1 MTNKLSL
8 PVIPIRDSVLFPGT
22 SAPLYLGRQQSLD
35 AYEVARTRG
44 AGSHIL
50 VATQKKAETEDPKSS
65 ELFKVGALVRVIQSI
80 TLPNYNVKLLVEVE
94 QRAKLKYLNSVEI
107 HEADYSLVPDDP
119 ITNLV
124 KTDDIVAN
132 LLEKFNEY
140 VTFNRKINPD
150 ILSSIAEQKNPSFIA
165 NIVASH
171 LTCDIADKQK
181 IMEETNVDK
190 RSELIIK
197 TIDKEIAMIDAEQDL
212 QSQVKKQIEK
222 TQRDYFLNEQ
232 MKVIQKELHGGDEK
246 AEMAN
251 FEEKIK
257 KLKLSK
263 EAKEKA
269 NSELRKL
276 RAMNPM
282 SSESSIVR
290 NYLEMLLAM
299 PWGNEDKS
307 KIDIKNASKVLD
319 RDHYGL
325 EKVKDRIIEYLA
337 VLQRSKNLKSPILCL
352 VGPPGVGKTSLV
364 KSISEAVGRKYAK
377 IALGGVHDESEIRGH
392 RRTYLGSMPGKIISS
407 IKKVKKDNPVIL
419 LDEIDKMS
427 HDYRGDPA
435 SALLEVLDPEQN
447 KFFVDHYLEV
457 EYDLSKI
464 MFIATAN
471 SYKLPRPLLDRLE
484 VIDITGYIEDEKLEI
499 CKRHLIPK
507 QLKIHNM
514 KKEELKIP
522 DDTLLEIIR
531 YYTRESG
538 VRNLE
543 REIST
548 ICRRALKKLL
558 TDKKIKS
565 ITIKTKDLEEFL
577 GVKKYKF
584 GLAEEQDQI
593 GTCTG
598 LAYTEVGGD
607 LLTIEATTIPGK
619 GRIKAT
625 GKLGDVMKESAEAAF
640 SAVQAKAKELK
651 IDTKELKNNDIH
663 LHVPEGATPKDG
675 PSAGTAIFTT
685 LVSLLTKTPVK
696 RTIAM
701 TGEITLRGNVL
712 PIGGLK
718 EKLLAASRGGIKTVL
733 IPEENKKDLKDI
745 PKKIQD
751 SLKIIPV
758 SKVSEI
764 LPIAFAKSLGSKK
777 SK

>member
-1 MTNKLSL
+1 MNNRTSL

-35 AYEVARTRG
+35 AFEVAKTI
-44 AGSHIL
+44 GSGDYVL
-50 VATQKKAETEDPKSS
+50 VATQKKAEDENPKS
-65 ELFKVGALVRVIQSI
+65 KDMYNVGALAKIIQSI
-80 TLPNYNVKLLVEVE
+80 TLPNYNVKLIVEVE
-94 QRAKLKYLNSVEI
+94 QRAKLKYLRSVEI
-107 HEADYSLVPDDP
+107 HEANYSLIPDDP
-119 ITNLV
+119 IENLT
-124 KTDDIVAN
+124 KTDDATADLV
-132 LLEKFNEY
+132 EKFNEY

-150 ILSSIAEQKNPSFIA
+150 ILTSLTEHRNPGYIT
-165 NIVASH
+165 NIIASH
-171 LTCDIADKQK
+171 LTCDIKDKQK
-181 IMEETNVDK
+181 IMETTDITK
-190 RSELIIK
+190 RAELIIS
-197 TIDKEIAMIDAEQDL
+197 TMNKEIAMIDAEQDL

-232 MKVIQKELHGGDEK
+232 MKVIQKELHGTDEK
-246 AEMAN
+246 AEMAG

-257 KLKLSK
+257 TLKLTE

-299 PWGNEDKS
+299 PWGEVDKS
-307 KIDIKNASKVLD
+307 DIDISKASTILD

-392 RRTYLGSMPGKIISS
+392 RRTYLGSMPGKVISS

-499 CKRHLIPK
+499 VKRHLMPK
-507 QLKIHNM
+507 QMKIHNM
-514 KKEELKIP
+514 NKSELSLP
-522 DDTLLEIIR
+522 DETLLEIIR

-548 ICRRALKKLL
+548 ICRKALKKLL

-565 ITIKTKDLEEFL
+565 IKIKPQDLEEFL

-584 GLAEEQDQI
+584 GLAEDEDQV
-593 GTCTG
+593 GACTG

-607 LLTIEATTIPGK
+607 LLTIEATEIPGK
-619 GRIKAT
+619 GKIKAT
-625 GKLGDVMKESAEAAF
+625 GKLGEVMKESAEAAF
-640 SAVQAKAKELK
+640 SAVQSKAKELK
-651 IDTKELKNNDIH
+651 IDIENLKNIDIH

-745 PKKIQD
+745 PKKILD
-751 SLKIIPV
+751 SLQVIPV
-758 SKVSEI
+758 SKVDEI
-764 LPIAFAKSLGSKK
+764 LPIAFAKNLGKK
-777 SK
+777 K